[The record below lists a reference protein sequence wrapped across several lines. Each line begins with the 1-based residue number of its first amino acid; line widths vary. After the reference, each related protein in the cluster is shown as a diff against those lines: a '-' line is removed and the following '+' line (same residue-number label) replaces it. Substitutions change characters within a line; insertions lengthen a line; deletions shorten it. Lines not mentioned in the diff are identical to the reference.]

1 MAAVAWNKLFKRE
14 FLERNGLRFE
24 PRFRQGEDDAFWLM
38 VLAHASR
45 LAVIPDRL
53 YWYRRQR
60 EGAISLPWEEE
71 GCPLPLVADRLLY
84 ATAYWKKCGWLE
96 SGLERGWVLHALW
109 YYLLVHLVPAHKPL
123 PRLNAEEWARL
134 HGKFREWFSL
144 VGGADRL
151 RGLDKWEKSFCR
163 LLEQPAER
171 PGWLRRRWW
180 KRLSLRRGRRG
191 RYSALR
197 LLLASAGEKNHS

>member
-1 MAAVAWNKLFKRE
+1 M
-14 FLERNGLRFE
+14 
-24 PRFRQGEDDAFWLM
+24 
-38 VLAHASR
+38 
-45 LAVIPDRL
+45 
-53 YWYRRQR
+53 
-60 EGAISLPWEEE
+60 
-71 GCPLPLVADRLLY
+71 
-84 ATAYWKKCGWLE
+84 
-96 SGLERGWVLHALW
+96 
-109 YYLLVHLVPAHKPL
+109 HLVPAHKPL

-197 LLLASAGEKNHS
+197 LLLTSAGEKNHS